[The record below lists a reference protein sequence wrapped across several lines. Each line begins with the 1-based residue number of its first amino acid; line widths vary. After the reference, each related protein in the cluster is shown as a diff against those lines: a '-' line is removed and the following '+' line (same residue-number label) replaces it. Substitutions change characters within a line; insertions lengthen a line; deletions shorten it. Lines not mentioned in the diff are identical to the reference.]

1 MKKTIG
7 FSILVIIG
15 CVCLYNYIYQDHRN
29 IESESAEFITNPQ
42 KILSEIKLDT
52 PRFEKKYLNKTIEI
66 TGSITDVT
74 KSDLTLNNMVFCQF
88 SERQLVELNSNITVK
103 GRCIGYDD
111 LLEQLKLDQCI
122 IIK

>member
-1 MKKTIG
+1 MRRER
-7 FSILVIIG
+7 F
-15 CVCLYNYIYQDHRN
+15 Y
-29 IESESAEFITNPQ
+29 P
-42 KILSEIKLDT
+42 ILSEIKLDI
-52 PRFEKKYLNKTIEI
+52 PRFEKKHLNKTIEI
-66 TGSITDVT
+66 TGRITDVT

-88 SERQLVELNSNITVK
+88 SENQLVELNSNITVK